1 MSELITIDRNTF
13 NRMAKALIEVE
24 KFLAVN
30 NSDTWVDEE
39 TALELLGCRTTKL
52 FELKR
57 TGEIKYKKVGRANQY
72 SRLSI
77 EKYNQKHSS

>member
-1 MSELITIDRNTF
+1 MSESITIDRSTF

-24 KFLAVN
+24 KFIAVN
-30 NSDTWVDEE
+30 NSDTWVNEE
-39 TALELLGCRTTKL
+39 TALELLGCKTTKL

-57 TGEIKYKKVGRANQY
+57 TGAVKYKKVGRANQY

>member
-1 MSELITIDRNTF
+1 MSEVITIDRNTF

-39 TALELLGCRTTKL
+39 AALSLLGCKTTKL

-57 TGEIKYKKVGRANQY
+57 NGKIKYKKVGRANQY

>member
-24 KFLAVN
+24 KFIAVKG
-30 NSDTWVDEE
+30 SDTWVNEE
-39 TALELLGCRTTKL
+39 TALELLGCKRTKL
-52 FELKR
+52 YDIKAS
-57 TGEIKYKKVGRANQY
+57 GEVKYKKVGRGNHY

-77 EKYNQKHSS
+77 EKYNQKYSS

>member
-1 MSELITIDRNTF
+1 MSEVITIDRNTF

-24 KFLAVN
+24 KFLAVKG
-30 NSDTWVDEE
+30 SDTWVNEE
-39 TALELLGCRTTKL
+39 SALALLGCKRTKL
-52 FELKR
+52 FDLK
-57 TGEIKYKKVGRANQY
+57 TSGEVKYKKVGRGNHY